1 MVKVMCSSDVVV
13 VEVVVVVV
21 CVSMERDAGSGEL
34 CMLWACILSEFC
46 LHVVMIKMYLWLV
59 SRSTLYC
66 DKSGGR
72 YQEIVLKMNTGL
84 RERTVFEV
92 V

>member
-34 CMLWACILSEFC
+34 CML
-46 LHVVMIKMYLWLV
+46 
-59 SRSTLYC
+59 
-66 DKSGGR
+66 
-72 YQEIVLKMNTGL
+72 
-84 RERTVFEV
+84 
-92 V
+92 